1 MPAMSPLLSSGVG
14 WETLLGTS
22 PQLLPKAE
30 CTAYVGNKRSA
41 ESGMVGSR
49 GASGKA
55 SIYSLAKSHFGHRE
69 LPKVVRTPGPL
80 GTPDSLTSLPTNY

>member
-30 CTAYVGNKRSA
+30 CTRT
-41 ESGMVGSR
+41 SG
-49 GASGKA
+49 
-55 SIYSLAKSHFGHRE
+55 
-69 LPKVVRTPGPL
+69 
-80 GTPDSLTSLPTNY
+80 TNVALRAGW